1 MAAPQQ
7 PQPPQQPQGN
17 PTMDASLLRR
27 QLRDLLEDQGDY
39 NNLLK
44 NALSDLKKMDSAYG
58 KIESRLNTLNKDSIN
73 VKEINRDISKLKQK
87 EYIEQKKLSD
97 LEKTFGSSVK
107 NNLEIARS
115 NTQQLMRDAA
125 IMGEKIDYEETM
137 LEYLKDQ
144 GDVEA
149 IALYAAEKQLELAKK
164 QKEEAE
170 GQLAQEK
177 LISKQMGVS
186 GTLMK
191 NLASKLGIGE
201 EIYAAMTMEARNLV
215 DENGKVVGSSNVI
228 KAGFKAAGKELKTWW
243 QSMSGF
249 QKTLVVSAG
258 LVKGISVAGK
268 AAGAGLSKVGGALG
282 GLTDTNVI
290 QNATSGI
297 SSMLKNIPMVGGLLG
312 GVVDMMSSFLDL
324 SIGASSQVQKM
335 GRELGLS
342 KAESQALNNEFSDF
356 ADKSDNV
363 LTTSKKL
370 FETQIELGKS
380 LGVMNVLSKE
390 RLETDIY
397 LKEVAGLELDTRT
410 SLAESSVI
418 LGKNQKD
425 IMNSVFAQ
433 VKGLENATG
442 IQLDQR
448 AVLKE
453 ASSLGGYLGLSFAK
467 YPAQLTKSLVSI
479 KAMGMELKQLDSI
492 ADSFLD
498 FESSISNEFEAQL
511 LTGKE
516 INLSKAREM
525 FLNNDL
531 AGAAGEITSQVGSAS
546 EFLSMNRIQAESMAK
561 AFGMSRDQMGDMLK
575 KQEYMSKIGAKDT
588 DNAQKQYQLAL
599 AKYGTQKEMAAALG
613 EETTQNMMNA
623 SAQEKIAGF
632 MDKIKQSFV
641 DLISNSGITKF
652 IDKAIEW
659 VSTPENIEAIVNKIQ
674 GFFHTVLQ
682 VTGSVIGGIM
692 KFLDFLPGISID
704 SELIDTVSNLGD
716 SFTSSPV
723 GSLSGTKIA
732 SEKAATGRSAAAAS
746 AGGSQVVA
754 NVNMKTEYKPDPNNP
769 AKMMYRIINEDTGQ
783 KSDWQTNVFG
793 K

>member
-1 MAAPQQ
+1 MADPNQQ
-7 PQPPQQPQGN
+7 G
-17 PTMDASLLRR
+17 PT
-27 QLRDLLEDQGDY
+27 
-39 NNLLK
+39 
-44 NALSDLKKMDSAYG
+44 
-58 KIESRLNTLNKDSIN
+58 
-73 VKEINRDISKLKQK
+73 
-87 EYIEQKKLSD
+87 
-97 LEKTFGSSVK
+97 SS
-107 NNLEIARS
+107 
-115 NTQQLMRDAA
+115 TAA
-125 IMGEKIDYEETM
+125 ITSAGKQMK
-137 LEYLKDQ
+137 KDQ
-144 GDVEA
+144 GDFNDILKESINLVGKLSRSYNDIEA
-149 IALYAAEKQLELAKK
+149 RLETMNRTSINIKEINKVIDKAATKAFIANKQALIDRGKLETDSQNKVDRYLKGQELIARLEEKYKLARQKGDIIELAAAEKKYEKALSLSENLKNRLSIEEMAAIQSQEANRIAEDAVNIAKK
-164 QKEEAE
+164 HAKTEKQVEESIGLSGRVMGLLTDKLGFGTEAYE
-170 GQLAQEK
+170 EMVEK
-177 LISKQMGVS
+177 ARELNKVGKKMSFLDKFNFLVHSIGESIKNNITDPLILIPGIYKAISK
-186 GTLMK
+186 
-191 NLASKLGIGE
+191 
-201 EIYAAMTMEARNLV
+201 
-215 DENGKVVGSSNVI
+215 
-228 KAGFKAAGKELKTWW
+228 AGN
-243 QSMSGF
+243 M
-249 QKTLVVSAG
+249 
-258 LVKGISVAGK
+258 
-268 AAGAGLSKVGGALG
+268 AGAGLSKVGGALG

-290 QNATSGI
+290 HYATSGI

-342 KAESQALNNEFSDF
+342 KAESLALNNQFSDF
-356 ADKSDNV
+356 ATKSGNV
-363 LTTSKKL
+363 LTNSKKL

-433 VKGLENATG
+433 VKGLKNATG
-442 IQLDQR
+442 IQLDQK

-659 VSTPENIEAIVNKIQ
+659 VSKPENIEAIVNKIQ